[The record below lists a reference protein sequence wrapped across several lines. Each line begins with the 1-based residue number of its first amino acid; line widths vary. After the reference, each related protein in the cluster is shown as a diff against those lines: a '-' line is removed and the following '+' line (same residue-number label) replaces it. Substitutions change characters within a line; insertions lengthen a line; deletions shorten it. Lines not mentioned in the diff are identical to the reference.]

1 MNKANPIDFKKTVY
15 VGYGVC
21 SGKSEEGCP
30 ELTPKRLIFID
41 ISIGRSPAFI
51 TPAVAD

>member
-1 MNKANPIDFKKTVY
+1 MNKALPIDFRKSVY

-21 SGKSEEGCP
+21 SGKSEEGRP

-41 ISIGRSPAFI
+41 TSIGRSPAFT